1 MTIRFSDGTTLSV
14 EGYGLLAAVIIVGI
28 VVFTTYDILWA
39 YWRIRSNGRRGDSGA
54 AGRKG

>member
-1 MTIRFSDGTTLSV
+1 V